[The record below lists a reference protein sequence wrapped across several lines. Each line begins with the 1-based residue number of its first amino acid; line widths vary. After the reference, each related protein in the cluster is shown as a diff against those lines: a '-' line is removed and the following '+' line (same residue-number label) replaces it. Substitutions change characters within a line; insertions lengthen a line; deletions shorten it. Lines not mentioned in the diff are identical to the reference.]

1 LVPIRSREY
10 SNMTTKRAVSNGFD
24 DISVVL
30 VDQSSSDDVS
40 AG

>member
-1 LVPIRSREY
+1 
-10 SNMTTKRAVSNGFD
+10 MTTKRAVSNGFD